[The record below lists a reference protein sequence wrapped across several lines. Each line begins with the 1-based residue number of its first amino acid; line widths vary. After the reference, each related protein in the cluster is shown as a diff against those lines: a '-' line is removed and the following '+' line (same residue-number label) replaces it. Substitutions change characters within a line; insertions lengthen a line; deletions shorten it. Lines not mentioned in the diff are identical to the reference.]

1 MRNPNFGRGALVRE
15 TNQTKDRKIDKCLSP
30 EMVQNMAYKVFF
42 YFKKVK

>member
-30 EMVQNMAYKVFF
+30 LWYRTWLIKYFF
-42 YFKKVK
+42 YIERI